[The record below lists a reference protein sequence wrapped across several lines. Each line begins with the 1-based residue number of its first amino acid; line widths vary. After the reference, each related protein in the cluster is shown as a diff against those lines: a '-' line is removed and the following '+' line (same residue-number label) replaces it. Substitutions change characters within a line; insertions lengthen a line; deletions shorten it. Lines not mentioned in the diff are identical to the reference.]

1 VTPEQEAQVRRAL
14 AAVARAEDGPESRVM
29 PQDVVD
35 RLDDVLSELVADRA
49 GRAGSTT
56 TAGPP
61 SDAPA
66 EQDELASHRHRRW
79 PNVLVAA
86 AAVAVI
92 AAAGGAVATRGFGGG
107 GAESG
112 SAASSADRV
121 ASESAGIA
129 APTPASPSGSP
140 PATSLRGSGK
150 TAGVLVPAL
159 SSRTLARDVRR
170 VVAAG
175 PKAYLAPQGTTRDLP
190 ALPRPDGAL
199 CGRPDAPG
207 GADLVA
213 VRLDGKP
220 ATLLLGPVKNGVR
233 VARVYS
239 CDQPP
244 VVVAATPV
252 PAAG

>member
-1 VTPEQEAQVRRAL
+1 MTPEQEEQVRRAL
-14 AAVARAEDGPESRVM
+14 AAVARAEEGPESRVM
-29 PQDVVD
+29 PPDVVD

-49 GRAGSTT
+49 GSTT
-56 TAGPP
+56 TAGLPA
-61 SDAPA
+61 DAPA
-66 EQDELASHRHRRW
+66 EQDELASRRRRRW

-129 APTPASPSGSP
+129 APTPASPPASP
-140 PATSLRGSGK
+140 PTTSLRGSGK
-150 TAGVLVPAL
+150 TAGLLVPAL

-170 VVAAG
+170 VVANG
-175 PKAYLAPQGTTRDLP
+175 PKVYLAPQGTGRDLP
-190 ALPRPDGAL
+190 ALPRPDGDR
-199 CGRPDAPG
+199 CGRPIVPG
-207 GADLVA
+207 GGDLVA

-220 ATLLLGPVKNGVR
+220 ATLVLGPVKNGVR
-233 VARVYS
+233 VAQIYS
-239 CDQPP
+239 CDEPP
-244 VVVAATPV
+244 VSVATVRV